1 MIPPLEI
8 AAEKRRE
15 LQDRLLAWISGGD
28 PLPAFGTSEWE
39 EKGTTLMEEGK
50 SEIQESPRDS
60 AAWLKF
66 IFGTSVLRGG
76 KHRTMRRGQIMAHAV
91 RGELRSLYEGEVTA
105 RDNKLI

>member
-39 EKGTTLMEEGK
+39 EKATTLLEEGK
-50 SEIQESPRDS
+50 SEIKEAPGDS

-66 IFGTSVLRGG
+66 VFGTALLRGG
-76 KHRTMRRGQIMAHAV
+76 KHRMMRRGQIMAHAV
-91 RGELRSLYEGEVTA
+91 RGELRSLYEGEVMA
-105 RDNKLI
+105 RDTKLL